1 MSDAV
6 WRGVFLTSA
15 IFNFIVG
22 FSLAVDTSALMAS
35 IGLEVARYDQLWS
48 PLVGA
53 FVILFG
59 MLYIAVW
66 QDLENRAIV
75 FVGMM
80 GKLSVVV
87 LIALAWMRGLAPFA
101 MVALTWID
109 LVFAI
114 LFAVFL
120 FTRRPAVG
128 ARS

>member
-15 IFNFIVG
+15 IFNFVVG
-22 FSLAVDTSALMAS
+22 FSLAFDTSAMTAAM
-35 IGLEVARYDQLWS
+35 GLEVARYDALWS

-53 FVILFG
+53 FVVLFG
-59 MLYIAVW
+59 MLYFAVW

-75 FVGMM
+75 FVGML
-80 GKLSVVV
+80 GKLIVVV

-109 LVFAI
+109 LA
-114 LFAVFL
+114 FAVLFGVFL
-120 FTRRPAVG
+120 LTRRPAG